1 MEKCRG
7 NELPH
12 RRSDRATRPSPT
24 AGAVSPLDVIQPP
37 DGCSKIDPIGK
48 INQILTPLPIVQR
61 NIGSRRED
69 GGKPMV
75 LIFQQLPALEISDS
89 HAGIEEQVQQWLDP
103 LRITPIMILAGD
115 IA

>member
-1 MEKCRG
+1 
-7 NELPH
+7 
-12 RRSDRATRPSPT
+12 
-24 AGAVSPLDVIQPP
+24 
-37 DGCSKIDPIGK
+37 
-48 INQILTPLPIVQR
+48 
-61 NIGSRRED
+61 
-69 GGKPMV
+69 MV